1 MADGK
6 KNMTSWR
13 SWLPVAAFAAA
24 VAAAL
29 YGFAG
34 MYQRTY
40 IIYAFAQEEDMSFG
54 WFVPVFSLYVLWTQR
69 GRLMES
75 MGLKG
80 GAPAGFSVLGLIF
93 CLPLVALALLGTRGQ
108 QLRLEMLGFI
118 GLCVTLPWTF
128 FGWRCAK
135 HFLFPAA
142 YLLFCIPMATFLD
155 FVTIHLRYLAGV
167 VSLGVLNGIGL
178 EAVRE
183 GTAVISR
190 GAHPFAVD
198 IAEPCSGLRSLF
210 ALMALTAGYAYLNQ
224 PNWLR
229 RALLF
234 ACSVP
239 LAIAGNVARVVSIC
253 VIASCTDAEFATGFY
268 HDYSGYIVFLVAI
281 GLMVVAGEVIDRIF
295 GRRAATLSVAEPPA
309 SVPVSSGDSLCGHA
323 FRVFAVVLL
332 AAGFVFQARTPRATV
347 AKAPEIAFLD
357 ISGYST
363 DDKKNAEAQA
373 VSEGELTV
381 LPKDTAIYK
390 KLYESAAAG
399 NFLVSFVV
407 GGVSRASIH
416 RPELCLPSQGYVM
429 SNPRN
434 FEAGGVPWHA
444 IDACRPGG
452 APSVKAYTFFNQAGY
467 RTASHT
473 ARIWR
478 DVIDRSVFNRVDRW
492 VMVTVSAFG
501 ATEKEMRDFLGRL
514 SAGWSGNGGKAGA
527 Q

>member
-1 MADGK
+1 MADGAES
-6 KNMTSWR
+6 TCSWR
-13 SWLPVAAFAAA
+13 RWLPVAAFAAA
-24 VAAAL
+24 AAAAL
-29 YGFAG
+29 YGFSG
-34 MYQRTY
+34 MFQRTY
-40 IIYAFAQEEDMSFG
+40 VLYAFAHEEDMSFG
-54 WFVPVFSLYVLWTQR
+54 WFVPVFSLYVLWTR
-69 GRLMES
+69 RERLVEA

-80 GAPAGFSVLGLIF
+80 GASAGFSVLGFLA
-93 CLPLVALALLGTRGQ
+93 CWPLAALALLGTRGQ

-118 GLCVTLPWTF
+118 GLCVALPWTF

-135 HFLFPAA
+135 RFLFPAA

-155 FVTIHLRYLAGV
+155 FVTIHLRYFAGA

-210 ALMALTAGYAYLNQ
+210 ALMAVTAGYAYLNQ

-253 VIASCTDAEFATGFY
+253 VIASATDAEFATGFY

-281 GLMVVAGEVIDRIF
+281 GLMVVAGEAIDRIF
-295 GRRAATLSVAEPPA
+295 GRRAAAGALAGCAADVHAA
-309 SVPVSSGDSLCGHA
+309 SEKVLFGCA
-323 FRVFAVVLL
+323 FRVFAAVTL
-332 AAGFVFQARTPRATV
+332 AAVFMFKAHTPRATV
-347 AKAPEIAFLD
+347 AKAPDVAFFDIA
-357 ISGYST
+357 GYAT
-363 DDKKNAEAQA
+363 DDRKNADVQA
-373 VSEGELTV
+373 VSEGERTV

-390 KLYESAAAG
+390 KLYESRGGAS
-399 NFLVSFVV
+399 FLVSFVV
-407 GGVSRASIH
+407 GGASRASIH

-434 FEAGGVPWHA
+434 FDAAGVPWHA
-444 IDACRPGG
+444 IDVCRPGG
-452 APSVKAYTFFNQAGY
+452 TPSVKAYTFFNQTGF

-478 DVIDRSVFNRVDRW
+478 DVVDRSVFNRVDRW

-501 ATEKEMRDFLGRL
+501 ATEAEMREFLGL
-514 SAGWSGNGGKAGA
+514 LAAGWRGIGGKDGNL
-527 Q
+527 